1 MQWEALTALAS
12 ALSAIVL
19 AATVLFA
26 ARQVRVTVDGM
37 ELTRKSNQL
46 DGMLRIMAE
55 FDRPEFLES
64 QQFILKEL
72 DAHLEDP
79 SYLSSHGDSK
89 DQPWRPALLTLERL
103 GVYIRFGYLDGRPF
117 YYNLARII
125 SSLWTHLAPL
135 VEAQRKQIDNPY
147 LWKDTEWLANDVIR
161 YAKEWMTEHPL
172 PRPSTGE
179 TYTAEN
185 LVRR

>member
-26 ARQVRVTVDGM
+26 ARQIRVTVDGM

-55 FDRPEFLES
+55 FDRPEFIES

-79 SYLSSHGDSK
+79 TYLSSHGDSK

-125 SSLWTHLAPL
+125 SNLWTHLAPL
-135 VEAQRKQIDNPY
+135 VEAQRIQFDNPIFG
-147 LWKDTEWLANDVIR
+147 KTRSGSRTTSFVTP
-161 YAKEWMTEHPL
+161 K
-172 PRPSTGE
+172 SG
-179 TYTAEN
+179 
-185 LVRR
+185 